1 MRILN
6 RMKQCL
12 KPRAAA
18 LALALVLAASL
29 AVAQEGGGAVR
40 IDLPRQPLEES
51 LTTAG
56 QAFGLT
62 VVAPG
67 ELLRD
72 KVAPAV
78 SGELTADEAV
88 RLLLEGSGL
97 EAGRSA
103 NGALVVREKGAPE
116 PRSEAGADDAAG
128 PGTAQDGLRLEPM
141 VITGERTTR
150 TLYDTAASAT
160 AFTGEDIDNSPGFR
174 EVDDILQ
181 FVPNVDL
188 GGNSNEGPTIRGVK
202 AGGPLSGVYAFFG
215 GSRPRA
221 TVTVDGRPVSFDEF
235 IFGAT
240 SLWDVERVEVFR
252 GPQTTSQGVNSIAG
266 AIHVVTADPTFEPH
280 AKIQTEFGDYRAAR
294 FSASASGPLVDDELA
309 VLLSADL
316 RRRDSFIDIQPTQ
329 DYGPD
334 PNTILSE
341 VLRGKVL
348 WEPNGAPELKMKL
361 TLTSSK
367 NEGPQ
372 AEYVRK
378 PYKDL
383 RAISVNLPS
392 RRIVANTGIHDV
404 SYAFSDNLE
413 LSNRFSYGKVDST
426 RYVDVDRNGR
436 AEIDR
441 EELNNETTLHWKSPE
456 NGLSGLLAAFYQH
469 TDSDEFLNLAACGL
483 SSFDDKQESLGLY
496 SELTYDITDRL
507 DLTLGLRYQSDGQER
522 RGTSTGG
529 ALYNV
534 DLDFDKTYEAWLP
547 KAVLGY
553 DVTDD
558 FRVGGLVSRGFNPG
572 GVTLIWT
579 SGAINRFDEETVW
592 NYELF
597 TRSKLLDNRLLLDT
611 NLFYAKYS
619 GYQMNYLAGM
629 VGTTEVYGI
638 ANADDAE
645 SYGLEASAQYLV
657 TEALHLM
664 AGFGLLHTEIKKFED
679 AGGIDAEGASFM
691 RSPDLTLTLGAD
703 YEVLEGLKVGGRVRY
718 VGSYKSE
725 DTNDSPSAGDY
736 TVCDIQGSYAFG
748 DFTVYA
754 FVNNVFDQYYRVS
767 ELAIGRA
774 IIGNPR
780 EFGVGIRYAF

>member
-1 MRILN
+1 MESLS
-6 RMKQCL
+6 RMTTRYTTRTAAL
-12 KPRAAA
+12 AMAFVLTAA
-18 LALALVLAASL
+18 LALA
-29 AVAQEGGGAVR
+29 QEGGKPVR
-40 IDLPRQPLEES
+40 IDLPAQPLEES
-51 LTTAG
+51 LTMAG
-56 QAFGLT
+56 QTFGLT

-72 KVAPAV
+72 RMAPAV

-88 RLLLEGSGL
+88 RMLLEGSGL
-97 EAGRSA
+97 EAGYSS
-103 NGALVVREKGAPE
+103 NGSLVVREKGAD
-116 PRSEAGADDAAG
+116 GADDTRG
-128 PGTAQDGLRLEPM
+128 GLQLEPM
-141 VITGERTTR
+141 VITGERTAR
-150 TLYDTAASAT
+150 TLYETAASAT

-181 FVPNVDL
+181 FIPNVDL

-221 TVTVDGRPVSFDEF
+221 TITVDGRPVSYDEF

-240 SLWDVERVEVFR
+240 SIWDVERVEVFR

-280 AKIQTEFGDYRAAR
+280 GKVQAEVGDYRAGR
-294 FSASASGPLVDDELA
+294 FSASVSGPVVGDELA
-309 VLLSADL
+309 ILLSTDL

-341 VLRGKVL
+341 VLRGKLL
-348 WEPNGAPELKMKL
+348 WEPTSAPELKMKL
-361 TLTSSK
+361 TLSSTK

-372 AEYVRK
+372 AEYVRE
-378 PYKDL
+378 PYEDL
-383 RAISVNLPS
+383 KAISVNMPS
-392 RRIVANTGIHDV
+392 RRLVTNTGTHDV

-413 LSNRFSYGKVDST
+413 LSNRLSYSNMDSV

-441 EELNNETTLHWKSPE
+441 DDLVNETTLHWKSPE
-456 NGLSGLLAAFYQH
+456 NGLSGLLATFYQH
-469 TDSDEFLNLAACGL
+469 TASDEFLNYVL
-483 SSFDDKQESLGLY
+483 SGVGTFDDEQDSLGLY
-496 SELTYDITDRL
+496 TEMTYDITDRL
-507 DLTLGLRYQSDGQER
+507 DLTVGLRYQSDSQER
-522 RGTSTGG
+522 RGTTTGG
-529 ALYNV
+529 TLYNV

-547 KAVLGY
+547 KFVLGY

-579 SGAINRFDEETVW
+579 SGVTNRFDEETVW

-597 TRSKLLDNRLLLDT
+597 TRSKLLDNRLLLNT

-619 GYQMNYLAGM
+619 DYQMNYLAGM
-629 VGTTEVYGI
+629 MGTTEVYGI

-645 SYGLEASAQYLV
+645 SYGLEVSAEYLV
-657 TEALHLM
+657 TEALHVT
-664 AGFGLLHTEIKKFED
+664 AGLGLLHTEIKKFED
-679 AGGIDAEGASFM
+679 AGGIDAEGAAFM
-691 RSPDLTLTLGAD
+691 RSPDLTLSLGAD
-703 YEVLEGLKVGGRVRY
+703 YEIMQGLKIGGRARY
-718 VGSYKSE
+718 VGEYKSE
-725 DTNDSPSAGDY
+725 DTNDGISAGDY
-736 TVCDIQGSYAFG
+736 TVFDLQSSYEFDG
-748 DFTVYA
+748 FTVYA
-754 FVNNVFDQYYRVS
+754 FVNNVFDEGYRIS
-767 ELAIGRA
+767 ELASGRA

-780 EFGVGIRYAF
+780 EFGVGIKYAF